1 MFGST
6 TEAKSKLSDPG
17 LLYPYHGGN
26 RNRDASTLA
35 KNAIVVTTYQVLAS
49 DDTYHRKKSSNPEK
63 YCPPLEQVRW
73 WRVICDEGHQLRQ
86 ANTNRNRSISRLVA
100 DHKWIVTGTPVSTSM
115 FDLVNQLK
123 LLGIESVDEMIRSC
137 CEKPTSRNADYYIT
151 DPGKLLF
158 LLRNIM
164 IRHTQKQCYRGTNT
178 TLMSL
183 PPKKERSIE
192 VSLSREERKQYDAL
206 EKAAKD
212 FYVRFKAAHYHK
224 LSSHYL
230 LLSQKLTPQRAA
242 CSGGNPPLN
251 PEEGGKGDDFDE
263 EEDVKV
269 QRKSEVKYSNFCFTA
284 KLKVLIVEL
293 KKARK
298 NDPSSKSLV
307 FSQFNTTLKWLKEE
321 LPKHGFEFRTLSGS
335 MSMKQRAKAFHDFQS
350 DPPTTIFLLSMR

>member
-1 MFGST
+1 MN

-26 RNRDASTLA
+26 RIRDASTLA

-49 DDTYHRKKSSNPEK
+49 DDTYHRKKSSDPDSF
-63 YCPPLEQVRW
+63 CPPLEQVRW

-115 FDLVNQLK
+115 FDLSNQLK
-123 LLGIESVDEMIRSC
+123 LLGIESVDLMIRKC
-137 CEKPTSRNADYYIT
+137 CDKSNSRNANSYIKN
-151 DPGKLLF
+151 PGKLLF
-158 LLRNIM
+158 LLRNVM
-164 IRHTQKQCYRGTNT
+164 IRHTQKQCYRGTTT

-183 PPKKERSIE
+183 PPKQERSIE
-192 VSLSREERKQYDAL
+192 VSLSKDERKEYDAL
-206 EKAAKD
+206 DKGAKD
-212 FYVRFKAAHYHK
+212 FYVRFKAAHLHK

-230 LLSQKLTPQRAA
+230 LLSQKLTPIRVA

-251 PEEGGKGDDFDE
+251 PEDGGTKGNDYDDEDE
-263 EEDVKV
+263 VKV
-269 QRKSEVKYSNFCFTA
+269 QKKSEIKYSDFCFTA
-284 KLKVLIVEL
+284 KLKVLVAEL
-293 KKARK
+293 KKARE
-298 NDPSSKSLV
+298 NDPTSKSLV
-307 FSQFNTTLKWLKEE
+307 FSQFNSTLKWLKEE

-335 MSMKQRAKAFHDFQS
+335 MSMKQRAKSLHDFQS